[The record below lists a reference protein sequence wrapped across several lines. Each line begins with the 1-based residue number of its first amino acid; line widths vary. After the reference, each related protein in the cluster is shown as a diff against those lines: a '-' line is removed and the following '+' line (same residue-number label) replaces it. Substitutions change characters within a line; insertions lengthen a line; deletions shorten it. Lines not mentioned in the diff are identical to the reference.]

1 MATEPERTLLVRP
14 GESSGPVA
22 ALDSVTVSRLLRSV
36 GCNFRLRGPGNRPA
50 VRRPGGRSV
59 SEELDSRRITFVPS
73 AAVFHW
79 IWWAL
84 GHTLGWGPRMEY
96 LYFVMMI
103 VPATRSLS
111 SSQCWK
117 EGVRAD
123 RRPVADGLEGGDR
136 RTGGSGQCV
145 AARGNRF

>member
-1 MATEPERTLLVRP
+1 
-14 GESSGPVA
+14 
-22 ALDSVTVSRLLRSV
+22 
-36 GCNFRLRGPGNRPA
+36 
-50 VRRPGGRSV
+50 
-59 SEELDSRRITFVPS
+59 
-73 AAVFHW
+73 
-79 IWWAL
+79 
-84 GHTLGWGPRMEY
+84 MEY

-117 EGVRAD
+117 EDVRAD

-145 AARGNRF
+145 AARGDGF